1 MFKQSVFNVDTF
13 ACFQACNFI
22 VESIWFGCS
31 AWIEDDAKDIGKNK
45 EITKFKEGRGKVTK
59 GNITEQSLLK
69 FMIQNF
75 Y

>member
-1 MFKQSVFNVDTF
+1 
-13 ACFQACNFI
+13 

-59 GNITEQSLLK
+59 GNITE
-69 FMIQNF
+69 
-75 Y
+75 